1 MVSRPYWTFDID
13 RNQNTPTTAT
23 TAPRT
28 HLSANPSNQH
38 QAHDHVAGAVFQ
50 EAIDVAVIL
59 NALRALGGGELGRS
73 GASEVGTPGSFVGIT
88 RIGPAMTVPTA
99 ARR

>member
-59 NALRALGGGELGRS
+59 NALRALGAANWVGLAPARWVRRVALWASQGLGR
-73 GASEVGTPGSFVGIT
+73 P
-88 RIGPAMTVPTA
+88 
-99 ARR
+99 